1 MQTTI
6 VAPRPPPPP
15 TTATAMADIDTVKD
29 LLALSPDG
37 AAAAGKFKRSTLVKA
52 LNAAAESGS
61 HFDEMSP
68 SCRICSLLPVLNS
81 PMRALSE
88 FLCAKN
94 GVFAVFYTSRE

>member
-1 MQTTI
+1 MNRPTWVTRHLHESTVEPIPTAPTKMQTTI

-61 HFDEMSP
+61 HFDEVSP
-68 SCRICSLLPVLNS
+68 SI
-81 PMRALSE
+81 
-88 FLCAKN
+88 
-94 GVFAVFYTSRE
+94 

>member
-1 MQTTI
+1 MGD
-6 VAPRPPPPP
+6 ASPPRKHRRTHTNGADEDADNDSSTMNPHPP

-61 HFDEMSP
+61 HFDEVSP
-68 SCRICSLLPVLNS
+68 SI
-81 PMRALSE
+81 
-88 FLCAKN
+88 
-94 GVFAVFYTSRE
+94 

>member
-1 MQTTI
+1 MGDASPPRKHRRTHTDGADQDADNDSSTTN
-6 VAPRPPPPP
+6 PHPP

-61 HFDEMSP
+61 HFDEVSP
-68 SCRICSLLPVLNS
+68 SV
-81 PMRALSE
+81 
-88 FLCAKN
+88 
-94 GVFAVFYTSRE
+94 

>member
-1 MQTTI
+1 
-6 VAPRPPPPP
+6 
-15 TTATAMADIDTVKD
+15 MADIDTVKD

-37 AAAAGKFKRSTLVKA
+37 AAAAGKFTRALSMSAAPTTSGETQVRPLV
-52 LNAAAESGS
+52 EPM
-61 HFDEMSP
+61 E
-68 SCRICSLLPVLNS
+68 RICSLLPVLNS